1 MISLLAGGVPDV
13 QLDFSPV
20 SDLDSLA
27 ETARI
32 YRTDLLV
39 VEVSLAETE
48 SQRGLTHT
56 SYLI

>member
-1 MISLLAGGVPDV
+1 MISLLAGGVPNV
-13 QLDFSPV
+13 HLDFAPIAN
-20 SDLDSLA
+20 LYCLA
-27 ETARI
+27 EATRI
-32 YRTDLLV
+32 NRTDLLV